1 MKVENRKLTPSAGMM
16 LTQAADIDIES
27 RIVSD
32 CVHLAVN
39 DTPESWR
46 EITIEE
52 AASISIKQNEIFNGK
67 EVEP

>member
-1 MKVENRKLTPSAGMM
+1 M

-52 AASISIKQNEIFNGK
+52 ADAIRAAQESTIKTGE
-67 EVEP
+67 EVQP

>member
-52 AASISIKQNEIFNGK
+52 DASISVKQNEIFNGK
-67 EVEP
+67 EVES

>member
-1 MKVENRKLTPSAGMM
+1 M

-46 EITIEE
+46 EITIVEAEAIRSAQAAILKAGEE
-52 AASISIKQNEIFNGK
+52 VQ
-67 EVEP
+67 P

>member
-39 DTPESWR
+39 DSPESWR

-52 AASISIKQNEIFNGK
+52 AEEIRDAIENRIKSNLE
-67 EVEP
+67 